1 MKNLGYFI
9 FRFKSWD
16 SFGLSFSVLSNT
28 KPLDAN
34 CVAASTS
41 NTVKLQSDRP
51 IQDYFE
57 HLPEIPNMARQ
68 PLQMYSENVFFL
80 NLNCQSKIPAAAIDS
95 QTIFG

>member
-1 MKNLGYFI
+1 MTNLGYFI

-16 SFGLSFSVLSNT
+16 SFGLSFPAPSNT
-28 KPLDAN
+28 EPLDAN
-34 CVAASTS
+34 GLGASTS
-41 NTVKLQSDRP
+41 YTVKLQSDRP

-57 HLPEIPNMARQ
+57 HFPEIPNMARQ
-68 PLQMYSENVFFL
+68 PLQMYSENVFFF